1 MIEVIANAP
10 ADVLAF
16 KASGA
21 VGPDDY
27 RQVVKP
33 AIDREIAAGRKL
45 RLVVVLDDSVT
56 NGADRKSWED
66 LGLGLS
72 FLRRVTRAALVTDQ
86 AWITAQTARFGW
98 LVARRL
104 RVFPASEIGAA
115 MAWAAA

>member
-21 VGPDDY
+21 VAPDDS
-27 RQVVKP
+27 RRVVKP

-56 NGADRKSWED
+56 NAADRTSWED

-72 FLRRVTRAALVTDQ
+72 FLRRVKRIALVTDL
-86 AWITAQTARFGW
+86 ARVTDQTARFGW
-98 LVARRL
+98 LLARRL
-104 RVFPASEIGAA
+104 RVFPGSEVAAA